1 VAQLLGPVST
11 LLALLPALAANGA
24 PVLLKR
30 RGTPV
35 DGGRRLWDG
44 RPVLGP
50 GKTWEGLA
58 IGLLYGAAL
67 ASLLGAASC
76 RPIVAYAGTIASLGA
91 LAGDMAAAFV
101 KRRLG
106 LERGAPA
113 PLLDQWD
120 FYAGA
125 LVALYAAHI
134 IVDPW
139 VAAALAPLVL
149 LLHRATNRAAYRLRL
164 KPVPW

>member
-1 VAQLLGPVST
+1 MAQLLTPLET
-11 LLALLPALAANGA
+11 LLVLLPALAANGA

-35 DGGRRLWDG
+35 DLGHRFLDG
-44 RPVLGP
+44 RPILGP
-50 GKTWEGLA
+50 GKTWEGLM
-58 IGLLYGAAL
+58 IGTLYGSAL
-67 ASLLGAASC
+67 AVMLAAASC
-76 RPIVAYAGTIASLGA
+76 RPLVAYAGAISSVGA
-91 LAGDMAAAFV
+91 LAGDMAGAFA

-113 PLLDQWD
+113 PVLDQLD

-125 LVALYAAHI
+125 LLALYAAGI
-134 IVDPW
+134 IVNPY

-149 LLHRATNRAAYRLRL
+149 VLHRATNRAAYRLRL